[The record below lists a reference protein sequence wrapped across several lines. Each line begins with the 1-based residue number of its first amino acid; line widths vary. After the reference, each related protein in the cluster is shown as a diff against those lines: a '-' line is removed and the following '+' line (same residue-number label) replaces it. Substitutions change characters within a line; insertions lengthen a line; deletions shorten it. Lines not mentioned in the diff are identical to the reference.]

1 MKNNKEHLKLSN
13 EESNKITTEA
23 LELAILDLL
32 EKKSLDK
39 ISITELVKKAGVSRS
54 AFYRNYETKD
64 ALLCSITKSTY
75 DKVCE
80 FVKSKDFRKN
90 STEIFHAFF
99 RAIKENQKYFNL
111 YLNSSLKFEHFVGEK
126 INPSKTV
133 KEHYEI
139 VAKEGAFYSILVD
152 WFNNGMKESEIEM
165 AKICNKIFNVYD
177 KEGIN
182 L

>member
-1 MKNNKEHLKLSN
+1 MKNNKEHLRLSN
-13 EESNKITTEA
+13 EESNKITREA

-64 ALLCSITKSTY
+64 ALLCSIIKKTY
-75 DKVCE
+75 DKICE
-80 FVKSKDFRKN
+80 FVKSKDFKKN
-90 STEIFHAFF
+90 SAEIFLAFF
-99 RAIKENQKYFNL
+99 KAIKENKKYFNI
-111 YLNSSLKFEHFVGEK
+111 YLSSSLKFENFVGENIK
-126 INPSKTV
+126 PSKTAM
-133 KEHYEI
+133 EHYEI

-165 AKICNKIFNVYD
+165 AKICNNIFNNYD
-177 KEGIN
+177 KGVN
-182 L
+182 K